1 MPSANYAVKFGAGT
15 VTFALPETADVTVIE
30 PRAVPG
36 VANPASAV
44 AEAVAAALAQGL
56 LQQPGKTAIAI
67 SDATRPVPNRL
78 ILPPLLA
85 ALHTRGVAAADISI
99 IVGTGNHRAATRDE
113 FPDLV
118 GAEIAQGYRVFSH
131 VYDDS
136 AQLVR
141 LGTTSRGTPVVIN
154 RAFAEADTRII
165 VGMID
170 PHQFV
175 GYTGGCKGAF
185 IALGGGETITANHSM
200 LNDPGARLGVFDGN
214 PVRGDIDELTDFLTI
229 DLVVNVVLNTENELV
244 RVFAGDPHDVLAA
257 AVPLVR
263 EVCETAVPQPMDVVI
278 ASPGGYP
285 KDINLYQAQ
294 KALAHACELVRPGG
308 SVVLVAECREGAG
321 DALYEAW
328 MAAAKSPQE
337 VIMRFE
343 QEGFRMGA
351 HKAFLFARSL
361 RKAQTYLVSRGIAPG
376 QARRLHL
383 IPAPTIADA
392 LAEALRGTDG
402 RPRIGIMPRAS
413 STIPRILAPAR
424 I

>member
-1 MPSANYAVKFGAGT
+1 MPPANYAVKFGAGKI
-15 VTFALPETADVTVIE
+15 TFALPETADVTVIE

-36 VANPASAV
+36 VANPAAAV
-44 AEAVAAALAQGL
+44 AEAVAVALAQGL

-67 SDATRPVPNRL
+67 SDATRPVPNHV

-85 ALHTRGVAAADISI
+85 ALHARGVAAADISI
-99 IVGTGNHRAATRDE
+99 IVGTGNHRAATPAE
-113 FPDLV
+113 IPDLV
-118 GAEIAQGYRVFSH
+118 GAEIAGGYRVFSH
-131 VYDDS
+131 VYDDP

-141 LGTTSRGTPVVIN
+141 LGATSRGTPVVIN
-154 RAFAEADTRII
+154 STFAEADTRII

-214 PVRGDIDELTDFLTI
+214 PVRGDIDELTDFLPI
-229 DLVVNVVLNTENELV
+229 DLVVNVVLNTANEV
-244 RVFAGDPHDVLAA
+244 VKVFAGDPHEVLAA
-257 AVPLVR
+257 AVPLVQ
-263 EVCETAVPQPMDVVI
+263 EVCETAAPHPMDVVI
-278 ASPGGYP
+278 ASPGGFP

-308 SVVLVAECREGAG
+308 SVVLAAECREGAG
-321 DALYEAW
+321 DDLYEAW

-337 VIMRFE
+337 VITRFE
-343 QEGFRMGA
+343 REGFRMGA

-361 RKAQTYLVSRGIAPG
+361 LKARTYLISCGITPE
-376 QARRLHL
+376 QAQELHL
-383 IPAPTIADA
+383 IPATTVEDA
-392 LAEALRGTDG
+392 LAAALQETVGT
-402 RPRIGIMPRAS
+402 PRIGIMPRAS